1 MGNHSVGSISLRF
14 QSYYIYIYDNTHIDT
29 CIHIYIHTMY
39 PWYYIWIYTYATIHT
54 LTLRTLSCLTLL
66 NFSFT
71 VLWDHLSLH
80 GGGATL
86 VHFNRHNDEPV
97 DLKGGSV
104 HAAPRIP
111 RPWAMPRPLWTWCMP
126 VDIWRLE
133 TSTCL
138 GCTRPIQHQTRF
150 LGV

>member
-1 MGNHSVGSISLRF
+1 MYTYLHT
-14 QSYYIYIYDNTHIDT
+14 Q
-29 CIHIYIHTMY
+29 CIHDIIY
-39 PWYYIWIYTYATIHT
+39 IYTYATIHT

-80 GGGATL
+80 GGEATL
-86 VHFNRHNDEPV
+86 VHFNRHNYEPV

-111 RPWAMPRPLWTWCMP
+111 RP
-126 VDIWRLE
+126 
-133 TSTCL
+133 
-138 GCTRPIQHQTRF
+138 
-150 LGV
+150 